1 MKIAFVIFNNM
12 TTMDFVGV
20 YDAVTR
26 LKTMGFRDDISW
38 EVCAYTEMVQDN
50 TGLQIVPTKVRESL
64 SSYDVVI
71 VPGGFGTRT
80 LINDEGFMAWLSTAA
95 ECLLKASVCTGSI
108 LLGKAGF
115 LRGKKATTHPSSF
128 NDLKPFCETVV
139 DDRVVDEGEV
149 ITARGVTS
157 SIDLGL
163 YLIEKFAGSETREKI
178 RRQMDYQQ

>member
-26 LKTMGFRDDISW
+26 LKTMGFMDDLRW
-38 EVCAYTEMVQDN
+38 DVCAYTQTVADN
-50 TGLQIVPTKVRESL
+50 TGLQTVPSSVGESL
-64 SSYDVVI
+64 HGYDVVI

-80 LINDEGFMAWLSTAA
+80 LINDEGFMSWFSTAA
-95 ECLLKASVCTGSI
+95 ECPLKASVCTGSI

-115 LRGKKATTHPSSF
+115 LHGKKATTHPSSF

-163 YLIEKFAGSETREKI
+163 YLIEKFAGSETQEKI